1 MNHQEE
7 QIKSRQQK
15 AAIRAG
21 KIIKLLIERR
31 ANTKGITRE
40 ELAYKLGIAPS
51 TALRWEKGTFDIS
64 TKRFFEWY
72 DALDAD
78 PIEIIRQA
86 TKNV

>member
-15 AAIRAG
+15 AAIRAA
-21 KIIKLLIERR
+21 KIVELLIERR

-51 TALRWEKGTFDIS
+51 TALR
-64 TKRFFEWY
+64 
-72 DALDAD
+72 
-78 PIEIIRQA
+78 
-86 TKNV
+86 